1 MSIKLQ
7 DVVTMSASINS
18 IKTSSTELQ
27 ALIHETAVSVLAH
40 VRDHGDTTLAVR
52 LVNAMS
58 SGTRREGL
66 SAWFYKF
73 SGKTMN
79 LSSKEGVWTCK
90 LKPGRVPEDFDVEAS
105 MLVDFGDLTKE
116 AKAAKALTIEDILK
130 ALKKFTNNDKV
141 LADGVTPQVPVNV
154 VKAAQRAL
162 AAIA

>member
-7 DVVTMSASINS
+7 DVVTMSASINQ

-79 LSSKEGVWTCK
+79 LSSKEGIWSCK
-90 LKPGRVPEDFDVEAS
+90 LKPGRTPEDFDVISA
-105 MLVDFGDLTKE
+105 MDIDFGDLTKE
-116 AKAAKALTIEDILK
+116 AKVARALTLEDIFK
-130 ALKKFTNNDKV
+130 ALKKFTNNDKQ
-141 LADGVTPQVPVNV
+141 LEDGTPVVPANV
-154 VKAAQRAL
+154 VAAAQRAL
-162 AAIA
+162 SAIA